1 MAVTEEQMQK
11 LAATGRIGPYEKEYL
26 LKDGSRRWM
35 LFAGR
40 DLGDGTTAEYCLDIT
55 ARKRAETALHA
66 SETRLQSAIDL
77 VGLSPYTWDPATGAL
92 EWDARLKA
100 MWGLPPSAHVDHGIW
115 LSAIHPHDRRRVE
128 DAVGRCTDPAGDGVY
143 HVEYRVIGIEDKVE
157 RWISTY

>member
-55 ARKRAETALHA
+55 ARKQAEAALHA
-66 SETRLQSAIDL
+66 SEARLQSAIDL
-77 VGLSPYTWDPATGAL
+77 VSLSPDPPPMNWSTLKYVLRLTG
-92 EWDARLKA
+92 
-100 MWGLPPSAHVDHGIW
+100 GPQC
-115 LSAIHPHDRRRVE
+115 RR
-128 DAVGRCTDPAGDGVY
+128 
-143 HVEYRVIGIEDKVE
+143 
-157 RWISTY
+157 

>member
-35 LFAGR
+35 LLAGR

-55 ARKRAETALHA
+55 ARKQAETVLHA
-66 SETRLQSAIDL
+66 SEIRLQSAIDL

-100 MWGLPPSAHVDHGIW
+100 MWGLPPDARVDHDVF
-115 LSAIHPHDRRRVE
+115 LSAIHPEDRPRVE
-128 DAVGRCTDPAGDGVY
+128 AAIARCTDPAGDGVY
-143 HVEYRVIGIEDKVE
+143 ALEYRVIGIGDGV
-157 RWISTY
+157 